1 MTKPSRSR
9 AAAYRILYEVLEKD
23 AFSHIVLRDTLN
35 QNPDM
40 TRQERAFAGRLVHG
54 TLNHLLELDW
64 MLSRFSKMK
73 IDKLKPAVRTVLRM
87 SVYQILYMDS
97 VPDRAVLNEAAA
109 LMDSKGLT
117 GLKGYVNGVLRAL
130 LRGRDTVE
138 WPDDSDFGHYAS
150 IRYSMPEWLAVKWEK
165 ELGRERT
172 EAMLAAF
179 LKPSQTVARC
189 NLSLASREDILEM
202 LAAEKVSAVADPY
215 IPSAIRLVEYDRID
229 RLKCFQKGYI
239 QIQDTGSILAGLAAD
254 PPKGGYCVDCC
265 AAPGGKSLCAADLL
279 GGSGFVDSRDLTA
292 DKTAMIKENIERTGF
307 TNIGVREWDARI
319 ADPALKEKADVVI
332 ADLPCSG
339 LGVIGRK
346 PEIKYRITPGQLKEL
361 VSLQREILSAVW
373 TYVKPGGR
381 IVYSTC
387 TVNRAENQDN
397 VRWFLEQFPFKPVRQ
412 DGLLP
417 EAMKEC
423 ITPEGAVAM
432 LPGQSDSD
440 GFFIAVM
447 ERI

>member
-202 LAAEKVSAVADPY
+202 LAAEKVCAVADPY

-307 TNIGVREWDARI
+307 TN
-319 ADPALKEKADVVI
+319 KEKADVVI